1 MIITREK
8 IAEEAIRVYDDL
20 WADGMAHEDA
30 LRGAIEFALE
40 YQQPT
45 SGVFL
50 RPEPGGS
57 LGPDASP
64 SQESKNE

>member
-1 MIITREK
+1 MSPPREK
-8 IAEEAIRVYDDL
+8 IVAEAVRVYDDY
-20 WADGMAHEDA
+20 WADGMEHEDA

-50 RPEPGGS
+50 RPEPGS
-57 LGPDASP
+57 SP
-64 SQESKNE
+64 QEGAQS